1 MDTPFHVMYDC
12 EEVAVSRPQFRIQLM
27 DVGVRWDLREILDN
41 AEAVETWTRWT
52 WSLGR
57 EREGRERTDLEG

>member
-1 MDTPFHVMYDC
+1 MYDC
-12 EEVAVSRPQFRIQLM
+12 EEVAVSRAQFRMQLM

-41 AEAVETWTRWT
+41 AEAAEIWTRWT

-57 EREGRERTDLEG
+57 EREGRERMNLEG